1 MYSTEAS
8 TSYLTDATAE
18 RGRLRNPA
26 GGADEG
32 RRVSFRA
39 QERTGTAQ
47 RSAFGTPQLTS
58 RDTKVPEAAIS
69 STKRLRYSNPEH
81 AEPGSVP
88 AVIAGA
94 FQTGVLAVRTLTRRG
109 VEAHSFDCR
118 PNHPGFRSVYG
129 RSHLCPN
136 PDTDSEAWL
145 EFMIELARSIGRK
158 PVLIPSSDQ
167 FVSAMARHATALEE
181 HYTLSPGLRLQGE
194 LADKQTQYD
203 LASRFGMPMP
213 RTRFATSVDE
223 VAAFAREASFPCL
236 MKPTHFREW
245 RRFRAGH
252 PLLDTKVAIADSASA
267 LIANYRL
274 ACEVNSNVILQEI
287 IQGPDTAKRVYLS
300 CYDAHG
306 ERIGR
311 AMFRELRCDPVGF
324 GPASV
329 SEPVVDDEA
338 DEICDRFLRAIGYVG
353 ICEVEVKRDTRD
365 GRVKLI
371 EANPRLSGGGDA
383 APYAGV
389 DLCWLHYLDLVG
401 TPVIPV
407 GPRDRDFRHIVLRAD
422 ARAALAYWHAGLI
435 SMGDIL
441 RSYRPPLAFF
451 DLDVRDWRY
460 SAETLY
466 VCGRGFL
473 RDVFALLKRGT
484 R

>member
-1 MYSTEAS
+1 
-8 TSYLTDATAE
+8 
-18 RGRLRNPA
+18 
-26 GGADEG
+26 
-32 RRVSFRA
+32 VSPLA
-39 QERTGTAQ
+39 QEQTVTTRT
-47 RSAFGTPQLTS
+47 SAFGTQLIQPDTQVPQDTPVIETS
-58 RDTKVPEAAIS
+58 RD
-69 STKRLRYSNPEH
+69 SNH
-81 AEPGSVP
+81 QRAEPGSPP

-118 PNHPGFRSVYG
+118 PDHPGFRSVHG

-136 PDTDSEAWL
+136 PDTDSDAWL
-145 EFMIELARSIGRK
+145 EFMIELAGIIGRK
-158 PVLIPSSDQ
+158 AVLIPSSDQ
-167 FVSAMARHATALEE
+167 FVSAIARHATALAE
-181 HYTLSPGLRLQGE
+181 HYTLSPGALLQGE

-236 MKPTHFREW
+236 LKPTHFREW
-245 RRFRAGH
+245 KRFRAGH
-252 PLLDTKVAIADSASA
+252 PLLDTKVATADSASA
-267 LIANYRL
+267 LLENYRL
-274 ACEVNSNVILQEI
+274 AREVTPNVILQEI

-300 CYDAHG
+300 CYNARG
-306 ERIGR
+306 ERIAR

-353 ICEVEVKRDTRD
+353 ICEIEVKRDTRD

-371 EANPRLSGGGDA
+371 EVNPRLSGGGDA

-401 TPVIPV
+401 TPVNPV
-407 GPRDRDFRHIVLRAD
+407 GPRDRHFKHVVLRAD
-422 ARAALAYWHAGLI
+422 ARAALAYWHTGLI
-435 SMGDIL
+435 SIGDIL
-441 RSYRPPLAFF
+441 RSYRPPLAFY
-451 DLDVRDWRY
+451 DLDLRDWRY

-466 VCGRGFL
+466 VSARAFFQEA
-473 RDVFALLKRGT
+473 VALMKRGS